1 MAPRY
6 TPTLRSCTLPFEVLT
21 VVHTGQFGVCDYIT
35 DLAGPP
41 ANLSILNI
49 IMDIWNSP
57 RFKALRKA
65 VNSSSPPPV
74 CLSFEIKMG
83 HLSEEDKTEIRT
95 QV

>member
-1 MAPRY
+1 M
-6 TPTLRSCTLPFEVLT
+6 L
-21 VVHTGQFGVCDYIT
+21 GVPQVEARRQPSLGELNDPPLGVRMDRAFFY
-35 DLAGPP
+35 AG
-41 ANLSILNI
+41 ARALLVTRNI

-74 CLSFEIKMG
+74 CLSFEIEMG